1 MDAYNIAAYAEDGLN
16 AVFFHSLSM
25 IVPLFFFAVMATIA
39 ASDPDISKIFM
50 LPFLLVALPIIL
62 LIILPLYLIVSFFD
76 KKGYR
81 KEKAEYEKKREDSLR
96 QLKEAMLEGGRIDA
110 YPGKA
115 DACITYTPSGKV
127 SMVGLACDA
136 EKYFRRKLPLD
147 VQPGDDV
154 EDLLTSA
161 DAMLLMTGSHKD
173 IAAEKVIERTKEKC
187 ASLKDV
193 RSLYFSKSDYIFGFD
208 DSGKVISMIFDLPI
222 EMLFTDIDAV
232 SDGRQGF
239 EGKSGEDMVA
249 FLTDRVI
256 RADDLLKKVRGN
268 AEG

>member
-25 IVPLFFFAVMATIA
+25 IVPLFFFAVMAAMA
-39 ASDPDISKIFM
+39 ASDPDVPKILM
-50 LPFLLVALPIIL
+50 LPFLLVTLP
-62 LIILPLYLIVSFFD
+62 IILPLYFIVTISE
-76 KKGYR
+76 KRGYR

-147 VQPGDDV
+147 VQPGDDI

-187 ASLKDV
+187 AALKDV
-193 RSLYFSKSDYIFGFD
+193 RSLYLSKSDYIFGFD
-208 DSGKVISMIFDLPI
+208 DSGKVISVIFDLP
-222 EMLFTDIDAV
+222 
-232 SDGRQGF
+232 
-239 EGKSGEDMVA
+239 
-249 FLTDRVI
+249 LTDRVI
-256 RADDLLKKVRGN
+256 SADDLLKKVRGN

>member
-25 IVPLFFFAVMATIA
+25 IVPLFFFAVMAAMA
-39 ASDPDISKIFM
+39 ASDPDVPKILM
-50 LPFLLVALPIIL
+50 LPFLLVTLP
-62 LIILPLYLIVSFFD
+62 IILPLYFIVTISE
-76 KKGYR
+76 KRGYR

-147 VQPGDDV
+147 VQPGDDI

-187 ASLKDV
+187 AALKDV
-193 RSLYFSKSDYIFGFD
+193 RSLYLSKSDYIFGFD
-208 DSGKVISMIFDLPI
+208 DSGKVISVIFDLPI

-256 RADDLLKKVRGN
+256 SADDLLKKVRGN